1 MKIYRKRIFIIYL
14 LMAICGMAILVRL
27 GYIKLIKNDEYYHPK
42 PNGEFEKALGIQY
55 RRLLK
60 AQRQPR
66 S

>member
-1 MKIYRKRIFIIYL
+1 KKLGHGVDYQYPHDFPQDWVRQQYL
-14 LMAICGMAILVRL
+14 PD
-27 GYIKLIKNDEYYHPK
+27 KIKNDEYYHPK

-60 AQRQPR
+60 AQRHPR